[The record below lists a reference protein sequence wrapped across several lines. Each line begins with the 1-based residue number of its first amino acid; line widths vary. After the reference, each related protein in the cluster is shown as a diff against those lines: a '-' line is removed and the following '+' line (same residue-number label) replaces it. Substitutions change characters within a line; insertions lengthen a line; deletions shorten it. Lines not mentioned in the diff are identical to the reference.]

1 MITIETVIAA
11 LLVQLANSASWAI
24 RAIWKDWQRRRDQR
38 HELKL
43 RDQEMQREAINQGIP
58 RGYDVSGSNGFN
70 MRSPV
75 GREFWRRNGS
85 QRGQHTD

>member
-1 MITIETVIAA
+1 MMITIETVIAA

-38 HELKL
+38 HELQL
-43 RDQEMQREAINQGIP
+43 REQEIQREAINQGIP

-70 MRSPV
+70 MWSPV
-75 GREFWRRNGS
+75 GREFWKERNSRRE
-85 QRGQHTD
+85 